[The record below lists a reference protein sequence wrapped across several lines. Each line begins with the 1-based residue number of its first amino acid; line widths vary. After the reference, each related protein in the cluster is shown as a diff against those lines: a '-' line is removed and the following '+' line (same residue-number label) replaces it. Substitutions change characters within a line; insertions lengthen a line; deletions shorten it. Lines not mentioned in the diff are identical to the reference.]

1 MNQHSVLLDLT
12 DKSKA
17 KLDDNNEYAKGSPK
31 FNNE

>member
-17 KLDDNNEYAKGSPK
+17 KLDDNNEYAKGRISK
-31 FNNE
+31 I